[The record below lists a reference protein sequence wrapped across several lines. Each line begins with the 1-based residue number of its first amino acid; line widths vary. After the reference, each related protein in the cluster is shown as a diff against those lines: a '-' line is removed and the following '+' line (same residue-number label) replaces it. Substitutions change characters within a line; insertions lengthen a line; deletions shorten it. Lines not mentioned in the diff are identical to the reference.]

1 MKLPE
6 ERPDAILCADLH
18 LREDQPLCRT
28 DNFWETQKEKLI
40 QLQNI
45 QNNYDP
51 IPPVPV
57 LCAGDIFHRWKA
69 SPRLLSMALEYL
81 PDNMITIPGNHDLPA
96 HNLNKLEWSALTTLE
111 KAEKTF
117 LTIKTITFPF
127 YKKDGVFKVFSF
139 PYGTSLKHASKGRY
153 SKIALI
159 HKFAY
164 KGRKPFPGA
173 TGGVVSIMK
182 KLKGY
187 DLIVCGDNHQPFT
200 HEENETLFV
209 NPGSISRQTSDQM
222 KHRPRVYL
230 WYSNSRSVLP
240 VYLDID
246 QSVVTQS
253 HNKTVKEYNNR
264 INLFISKL
272 DSKVNVELDFVPSLK
287 EYMNSNEIS
296 QPVYDKVM
304 EAVDGN

>member
-1 MKLPE
+1 MVLPK

-51 IPPVPV
+51 IPPV
-57 LCAGDIFHRWKA
+57 LFAGDLFHKWKA

-81 PDNMITIPGNHDLPA
+81 PDGIVAIPGNHDLPA
-96 HNLNKLEWSALTTLE
+96 HNLNKLNWSALMTLG
-111 KAEKTF
+111 KAEKVF
-117 LTIKTITFPF
+117 VLIGMRPFPF
-127 YKKDGVFKVFSF
+127 HKKDGIFKVFPF
-139 PYGTSLKHASKGRY
+139 PYGVDVKQAPKGRY
-153 SKIALI
+153 PKVALI

-173 TGGVVSIMK
+173 TGGVVSFMK

-200 HEENETLFV
+200 HEENGTLFV
-209 NPGSISRQTSDQM
+209 NPGSISRQTSDQI

-246 QSVVTQS
+246 QSVTRS
-253 HNKTVKEYNNR
+253 HNKIAKEYNNR

-272 DSKVNVELDFVPSLK
+272 DSKVNVELDFIPSLK